1 MYKKLLAITFI
12 AIIFIYSCT
21 KDKGALPPPVV
32 VADTCT
38 SNIKF
43 STQVTA
49 IINTKCAVSGCHL
62 PSGYKDFTTYVNI
75 MGNTSPATI
84 KIRINSTSSN
94 VMPPSYSSYTLS
106 ACEISKLGAWVDA
119 GAPNN

>member
-1 MYKKLLAITFI
+1 MHKKLLTIAFI
-12 AIIFIYSCT
+12 GFVFIYSCT
-21 KDKGALPPPVV
+21 KDKGELPPPAVV
-32 VADTCT
+32 PDTCT
-38 SNIKF
+38 TNIKY
-43 STQVTA
+43 SVQVTA
-49 IINTKCAVSGCHL
+49 IINTKCAVAGCHIS
-62 PSGYKDFTTYVNI
+62 SGYKDFTTYVNI

-84 KIRINSTSSN
+84 KTRINSTSSN